1 MKRKAM
7 MSGQGYA
14 AMALGVL
21 LVGAVALVLT
31 AGYPA
36 TSAILL
42 LAMSVALAGIGH
54 GWNREL
60 KRRRRRTESREL
72 RI

>member
-1 MKRKAM
+1 M

-21 LVGAVALVLT
+21 LIGTIALVLT

-42 LAMSVALAGIGH
+42 MAMTVALAGIGH
-54 GWNREL
+54 RWHRGI
-60 KRRRRRTESREL
+60 KRRRRQTDSREL